1 MKNHLNIE
9 NSIPARFKETLA
21 SKPDVSCLEPAE
33 AQALLEALEMLGIQD
48 GVAYTEA
55 KKRLQ
60 DSKPDPDFTEVVA
73 EQVYYHP
80 RVYANEQEGF
90 AFVAAWYPLVA
101 KGFYPDEK
109 SAAKLVEFLYFGLA
123 FLQSEAISEESRLR
137 IFEVL
142 RILIH
147 SKSKA
152 SVLVAQFLMHR
163 ALDMRDY
170 LSAHFIIQY
179 CLNYELITG
188 IYFAADE
195 QGILQEYPFRI
206 SDDFVMHFY
215 KGKWELLVESLHQV
229 LPVGQVGKPGA
240 YEVLKPWLSEDLA
253 RFYAKNEQWVA
264 AAHKVLVERVLFVE
278 DESFDYINLR
288 TSEGEYPLVTGL
300 NSKQWDES
308 DVLLFSIKDKNIPLK
323 QTEPGFYR
331 LQDWLLAADATH
343 FNRPVFDDYGK
354 IAFQVNSAKELPVR
368 SILLW
373 FVMSDA
379 KSSTLSK
386 IAFFNDVFSCLLTGW
401 EVKQLPVMS
410 HKGEDFPVT
419 GVYVLRD
426 LFETSTQLENWIPS
440 FQPSGLADP
449 LNQFLILCFY
459 DARFQ
464 LNELLSD
471 ESKEALYNHLI
482 TLAHSA
488 RESKPYL
495 RETGVQLIVE
505 TLIVLYK
512 DTPKVGRVNEISA
525 LKNLHPSIIE
535 TCEQY
540 AKSYYVNTETPLEPQ
555 FIQSWYLSLNDY
567 YYSSGKELVWVAEVL
582 KNQGERLAQYFNEV
596 KAQEILA
603 NEVLFR
609 LLTFL
614 KRSTKNSKKYP
625 GLEKI
630 ASEITTHLSDLLQ
643 HLKHGILFKNTVET
657 FHSYLTGH
665 EINLYHQMQLE
676 PVIMPFYRYYFEQGD
691 TRNVAESQ
699 NTNRVTPLVTSAIK
713 LSDVVLEQ
721 VITDLENFK
730 ESRIDSVVYRT
741 FLEKNLTDI
750 QSLLAKN
757 TPLAMQFYQALYLI
771 IIDVEAGP
779 DGIYKAYGNLVRS
792 VFVQFLKGTAMAQT
806 YGQGLQM
813 MAESGAYS
821 ENLTETL
828 LQVVTDLKA

>member
-1 MKNHLNIE
+1 MLVT
-9 NSIPARFKETLA
+9 FKALLA
-21 SKPDVSCLEPAE
+21 SKLDISHLEAAE
-33 AQALLEALEMLGIQD
+33 AQAFLEVLELFHVQEGLAYNATKANVQD
-48 GVAYTEA
+48 KQLAA
-55 KKRLQ
+55 
-60 DSKPDPDFTEVVA
+60 DFTETVA
-73 EQVYYHP
+73 QLVYYHP
-80 RVYANEQEGF
+80 SIYANEEEGF
-90 AFVAAWYPLVA
+90 EFVASWHPLIT
-101 KGFYPDEK
+101 KGFYPDAK
-109 SAAKLVEFLYFGLA
+109 SAAKLVDFLYFGLA
-123 FLQSEAISEESRLR
+123 FLQSATVSDALR
-137 IFEVL
+137 TRVFEVL
-142 RILIH
+142 SILVH
-147 SKSKA
+147 GKSHA
-152 SVLVAQFLMHR
+152 SAPVTRFLMHR

-170 LSAHFIIQY
+170 LSAHFIMEY
-179 CLNYELITG
+179 CLKYELLAGT
-188 IYFAADE
+188 YFAADE
-195 QGILQEYPFRI
+195 TGLLQEYPFRI
-206 SDDFVMHFY
+206 SDAFVAHFY

-288 TSEGEYPLVTGL
+288 TAEGEYPLVTGL

-308 DVLLFSIKDKNIPLK
+308 DVLLFSIKDKNIPLIE
-323 QTEPGFYR
+323 TEPGFYR
-331 LQDWLLAADATH
+331 AQDWLLAADATH

-471 ESKEALYNHLI
+471 ESKEALYNYLI
-482 TLAHSA
+482 TLGHSA
-488 RESKPYL
+488 RETKPYL

-555 FIQSWYLSLNDY
+555 LIQSWYLSLNDY

-582 KNQGERLAQYFNEV
+582 KEQGVRLAQYFNEE

-630 ASEITTHLSDLLQ
+630 ASEITTHLSDVLQ

-676 PVIMPFYRYYFEQGD
+676 PVIMSFYRYYFEQGD

-699 NTNRVTPLVTSAIK
+699 NTNRVRPAVTSAIK
-713 LSDVVLEQ
+713 LSDEVLEQ